1 MQAVS
6 IANIIKKV
14 AVDGSLVVLWSLF
27 ARAHFLRFQELHE
40 PYLLLMVV
48 SESLIALMFLI
59 RNAETSTSEN
69 PIEWMVAIAGTFAP
83 MLLRP
88 SSAALIPA
96 LGGYIVAVGVC
107 IQIAGVLSLNRSLGI
122 VPANRGIKTA
132 WMYRF
137 VRHPLYLSYV
147 VTFSGYLLANYSV
160 INVLLVC
167 GSFVLMIGRIFFEE
181 RHLLKDNAY
190 QIYAQTIRWRLIPY
204 VF

>member
-1 MQAVS
+1 MT
-6 IANIIKKV
+6 NIIKKV
-14 AVDGSLVVLWSLF
+14 AVDGSLVILWSLF
-27 ARAHFLRFQELHE
+27 ARAHFIRFQELHE

-48 SESLIALMFLI
+48 SESLIALMFFI

-88 SSAALIPA
+88 SSVALIPD

-132 WMYRF
+132 RMYRF

-160 INVLLVC
+160 INMLLFC

-190 QIYAQTIRWRLIPY
+190 QNYTQTVRWRLIPY